1 MSRLSNTGR
10 IAAVVLAAL
19 VISSACAAHQ
29 ADSFPT
35 MCPFPEDLSY
45 DVSTCSVALA
55 GLWISLVLGFASAAV
70 AVVFAAFLA
79 LGVRI
84 ASGWVDATVMRVV
97 DGFFALPD
105 VLVILIAHLV
115 VVSFV
120 GDDAVAVHPMAVM
133 IASLAVVSWT
143 GPARVLRDRLETVE
157 QKDFVAAAVALGA
170 TRSRIVLVYLRPF
183 LTERAVVLFFQ
194 RVPAVILAES
204 IVSYIGVG
212 NPDLVS
218 LGRYLAVHGRELAYA
233 SALDHVVPAWLL
245 LSVALLS
252 VRVLASELGRS
263 VSTVVK
269 GGSRR
274 NL

>member
-1 MSRLSNTGR
+1 MSRLSIAGR

-19 VISSACAAHQ
+19 VISSAWAAHQ
-29 ADSFPT
+29 ADPFAT
-35 MCPFPEDLSY
+35 TCPFPEDLSY

-55 GLWISLVLGFASAAV
+55 GLWISLVLGFASAAL
-70 AVVFAAFLA
+70 AVVFAATLA
-79 LGVRI
+79 ASVRI
-84 ASGWVDATVMRVV
+84 AAGWVDATVMRVV
-97 DGFFALPD
+97 DGFFSLPD

-120 GDDAVAVHPMAVM
+120 GEHAVAAHPMAVM
-133 IASLAVVSWT
+133 IASLAIVSWT

-157 QKDFVAAAVALGA
+157 HKDFVAAAVALGA
-170 TRSRIVLVYLRPF
+170 TRSRIVLVHLRPF

-233 SALDHVVPAWLL
+233 TPLDHVVPAWLL

-252 VRVLASELGRS
+252 VRVLATELGRG
-263 VSTVVK
+263 VGDVVE
-269 GGSRR
+269 GNR
-274 NL
+274 